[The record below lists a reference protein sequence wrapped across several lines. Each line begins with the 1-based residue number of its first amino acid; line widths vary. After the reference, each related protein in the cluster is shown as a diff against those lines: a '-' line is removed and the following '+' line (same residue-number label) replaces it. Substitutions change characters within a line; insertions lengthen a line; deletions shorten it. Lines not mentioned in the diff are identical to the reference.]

1 MTCFFVSIIFLHL
14 SSHQAIIQSVEKN
27 HNQLVHMRFL
37 YQNGIPKKGK
47 VCAVRPQS
55 SIHYY
60 CGYNAAFCGALF
72 IKVSAREEWFVAWPF
87 WCNYSMGR
95 FDRPTNLGIMRQF
108 HRKISFL
115 NILRLLSPSCVLRSA
130 LHVSKQSDNKQSL
143 FTLDVSPNCIPLK
156 WAESFKT
163 HFEENL

>member
-1 MTCFFVSIIFLHL
+1 
-14 SSHQAIIQSVEKN
+14 
-27 HNQLVHMRFL
+27 
-37 YQNGIPKKGK
+37 
-47 VCAVRPQS
+47 
-55 SIHYY
+55 
-60 CGYNAAFCGALF
+60 
-72 IKVSAREEWFVAWPF
+72 
-87 WCNYSMGR
+87 MGR

-130 LHVSKQSDNKQSL
+130 LLVSKQSDNKQSL

-163 HFEENL
+163 HFEENLVPRAESVGHAALAAEKSGTKICNLTQRRSVLQPSRRAVRSFN